1 MLIAKNEK
9 ELIEIIEL
17 MEKHGL
23 ETCTCGNETL
33 TVKAFEFNYEHT
45 LRTAKLNVNFS
56 RLRNPKDF
64 FNWIHERK
72 NDKCIS
78 IPGTDALFNFKY
90 FLEKFYKISFEEVPG
105 VEIDSNK
112 K

>member
-33 TVKAFEFNYEHT
+33 TVKAFELNYKCA
-45 LRTAKLNVNFS
+45 LRTTELNVSFS
-56 RLRNPKDF
+56 RVRNKKDF

-78 IPGTDALFNFKY
+78 IPGEDRLFNFKY
-90 FLEKFYKISFEEVPG
+90 FLERFYKISFEEVPG
-105 VEIDSNK
+105 VEVNSNQK
-112 K
+112 

>member
-23 ETCTCGNETL
+23 ETCTCGKETL
-33 TVKAFEFNYEHT
+33 SIKAFNFNYEHV
-45 LRTAKLNVNFS
+45 LNSAKLNVEFS
-56 RLRNPKDF
+56 RLRNKKDF
-64 FNWIHERK
+64 FNLIHERK
-72 NDKCIS
+72 NDKCFTL
-78 IPGTDALFNFKY
+78 PGDKLVDFKY

-105 VEIDSNK
+105 VEVDSNQK
-112 K
+112 